1 MLKSY
6 FQRFFIKKQ
15 KRGKRNFLRL
25 IDAPFQLEEAYKAL
39 RTNLQFV
46 CADKNIK
53 KILIT
58 SSAPGEG
65 KSTVTIN
72 LAIAL
77 AQVGHKV
84 IILDCDMRKPKI
96 HTYLKKQ
103 NFPGITNVL
112 AKTNTLD
119 EAIQY
124 DEELGIY
131 MIPCGPV
138 PPNPA
143 ELIETKLM
151 ENALNELG
159 EKFDFVLIDSPPAS
173 FITDASVLS
182 KYADGVLMVFLHRSI
197 TFEIVDLTIKNL
209 KSAGANILGGI
220 LNNVDTEKTGRYN
233 YYRNYNYYRY
243 YAAYYE
249 SNSYDKRIKKSKM

>member
-1 MLKSY
+1 MIKSY
-6 FQRFFIKKQ
+6 FQRFFIKKR
-15 KRGKRNFLRL
+15 KKGKRNFILL
-25 IDAPFQLEEAYKAL
+25 DDAPFQLEEAYKAL

-46 CADKNIK
+46 CTDRNIK

-65 KSTVTIN
+65 KSTITIN
-72 LAIAL
+72 LGIAL

-84 IILDCDMRKPKI
+84 IIVDADMRKPKI
-96 HTYLKKQ
+96 HNYLKLQ
-103 NFPGITNVL
+103 NFPGLTNVL
-112 AKTNTLD
+112 AKTNTLE
-119 EAIQY
+119 EAVQY
-124 DEELGIY
+124 CPELGISV
-131 MIPCGPV
+131 MTCGPI

-143 ELIETKLM
+143 ELIETKMM
-151 ENALNELG
+151 ENILNQLAE
-159 EKFDFVLIDSPPAS
+159 EYDYVLIDSPPAS

-182 KYADGVLMVFLHRSI
+182 KHADGVLMVFLHGSI
-197 TFEIVDLTIKNL
+197 TFEIVALSIKNL

-220 LNNVDTEKTGRYN
+220 LNNVDTEKTGKYN

-249 SNSYDKRIKKSKM
+249 AENDRRKKSKK

>member
-1 MLKSY
+1 MIKSY

-15 KRGKRNFLRL
+15 RKSKRNFILL
-25 IDAPFQLEEAYKAL
+25 NDAPFQLEEAYKAL

-65 KSTVTIN
+65 KSTITIN

-84 IILDCDMRKPKI
+84 IIVDADMRKPKI
-96 HTYLKKQ
+96 HSYLKIQ
-103 NFPGITNVL
+103 NFPGVTNVI

-124 DEELGIY
+124 VSELGISA
-131 MIPCGPV
+131 ITCGPI

-143 ELIETKLM
+143 ELIETKAM
-151 ENALNELG
+151 ENILNELN
-159 EKFDFVLIDSPPAS
+159 ERYDFILIDSPPAS

-182 KYADGVLMVFLHRSI
+182 KHADGVLMVFLHGSI
-197 TFEIVDLTIKNL
+197 TFEIAELTIKNL

-249 SNSYDKRIKKSKM
+249 SGETNVKGRKKR